1 MGPLLG
7 TVPALAVIL
16 LAAGDRTLCGR
27 TLQVCL
33 SPGCVADG
41 ARATLDRLAALAP
54 PGCRVEP
61 GACVSGCGA
70 GPIVLE
76 KVSEATGGGR
86 VVHKRV
92 GGAEAMM
99 RLLVGA
105 GDEAPSP
112 DLVLGYD
119 AVVGAEIAA
128 SEGRHSEAAGMY
140 GSGIALAIAAIEGLG
155 DGGAEG
161 AVEAANCRLRLAP
174 SWLIRAQIGE
184 ARAMLAVKDAEGAVR
199 AALSSIKFSCESDPL
214 CYEVMAEAS
223 AAAKDAAGELE
234 ALRSM
239 FALPEEPDMPR
250 DVANRRRTWGF
261 RLARLERETAKS

>member
-1 MGPLLG
+1 MPG
-7 TVPALAVIL
+7 TK
-16 LAAGDRTLCGR
+16 
-27 TLQVCL
+27 
-33 SPGCVADG
+33 
-41 ARATLDRLAALAP
+41 P
-54 PGCRVEP
+54 PP
-61 GACVSGCGA
+61 
-70 GPIVLE
+70 
-76 KVSEATGGGR
+76 
-86 VVHKRV
+86 
-92 GGAEAMM
+92 
-99 RLLVGA
+99 
-105 GDEAPSP
+105 P